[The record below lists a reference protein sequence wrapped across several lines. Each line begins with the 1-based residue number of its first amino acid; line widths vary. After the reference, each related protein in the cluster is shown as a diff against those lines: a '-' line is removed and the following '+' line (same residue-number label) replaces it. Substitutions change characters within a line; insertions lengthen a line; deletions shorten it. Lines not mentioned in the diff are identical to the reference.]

1 MSNCQ
6 DGYIEAFFKDHRLAK
21 YFDDTE
27 CWGRTR
33 TCTGESNT
41 ILIKRNNLC
50 NPVYAGDTSG
60 DAESADYAGI
70 PFIYAA
76 YGFGNVSSDKY
87 IAKID
92 DIKNLP
98 ELMEEL

>member
-1 MSNCQ
+1 M
-6 DGYIEAFFKDHRLAK
+6 
-21 YFDDTE
+21 
-27 CWGRTR
+27 
-33 TCTGESNT
+33 
-41 ILIKRNNLC
+41 
-50 NPVYAGDTSG
+50 YAGDTSG

-98 ELMEEL
+98 ELMKNCKKTHGRIVKNIDMKIF

>member
-1 MSNCQ
+1 M
-6 DGYIEAFFKDHRLAK
+6 
-21 YFDDTE
+21 
-27 CWGRTR
+27 
-33 TCTGESNT
+33 
-41 ILIKRNNLC
+41 
-50 NPVYAGDTSG
+50 YAGDTSG

-98 ELMEEL
+98 VWKNSNTGRFFVFMIFANPPKGGQISHLIPVISHWD